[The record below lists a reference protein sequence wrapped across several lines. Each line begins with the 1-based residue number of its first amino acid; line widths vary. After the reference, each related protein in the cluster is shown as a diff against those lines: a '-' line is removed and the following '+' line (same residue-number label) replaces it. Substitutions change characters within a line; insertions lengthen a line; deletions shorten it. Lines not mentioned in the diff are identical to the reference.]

1 MTREEH
7 KKAVEKLLGMV
18 SAEHHADASE
28 LLTTLSEDYETTL
41 ATSEQAT
48 SRVSELTARNEKLRA
63 VNTDLFLKV
72 GTTSKGNEDKGKE
85 GDGKSDTDIPDL
97 TFDKL
102 FNEKGELI

>member
-18 SAEHHADASE
+18 SAEHQADASE

-41 ATSEQAT
+41 ATSETVA
-48 SRVSELTARNEKLRA
+48 SENANLKTNVEKLRK

-72 GTTSKGNEDKGKE
+72 GTPTPKGKE
-85 GDGKSDTDIPDL
+85 DEGKTDTEIPDL
-97 TFDKL
+97 PFEKL

>member
-7 KKAVEKLLGMV
+7 KKAIEKLLGMV
-18 SAEHHADASE
+18 SADHQADASE

-41 ATSEQAT
+41 TNSETVTNENTNLKAN
-48 SRVSELTARNEKLRA
+48 VEKLRK

-72 GTTSKGNEDKGKE
+72 GTPTKGKPTE
-85 GDGKSDTDIPDL
+85 ETENKSDIPDIG
-97 TFDKL
+97 FDKL